1 MVFATVAEPD
11 AESTEALNKLARQ
24 FHTDNVQTDVKIFP
38 PDGRKIPDVLT
49 AAAEECAADLV
60 VMGAYGRA
68 RALEFLFGSC
78 TESLMQQSDK
88 PILLLH

>member
-1 MVFATVAEPD
+1 MVAEPD
-11 AESTEALNKLARQ
+11 AQALDALNKLARQ
-24 FHTDNVQTDVKIFP
+24 YVGEGVETEAKIIP
-38 PDGRKIPDVLT
+38 PKGRQIADVLS

-78 TESLMQQSDK
+78 TEAVLLHSDK